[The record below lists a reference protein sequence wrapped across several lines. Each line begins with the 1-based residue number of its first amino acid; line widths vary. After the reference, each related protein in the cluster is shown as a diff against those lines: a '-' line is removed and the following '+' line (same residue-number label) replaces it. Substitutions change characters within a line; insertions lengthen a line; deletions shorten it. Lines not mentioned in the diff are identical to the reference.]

1 MTGAD
6 RLVEQGQRR
15 VLAIAWALVMAHRGR
30 AARIVVLSW
39 GASLM
44 AMLQPYLSKILVDGG
59 ALAGNLRVLAST
71 CAVLLLAPLI
81 GLAFE
86 AWNRS
91 DYLELSSDVL
101 FRLRERVFAHLQSLS
116 QNYYSRVGFGD
127 LVARFDGDLAEVQRF
142 VVDAPLALIGGVF
155 NLALLVGLMFWLHPL
170 LAALVLATVPM
181 QLAAT
186 WWRRRGIEATT
197 RTVRERAT
205 VLSSYFL
212 DSLRAV
218 KLIQSTNTEAARLA
232 GLRAHHDDYQA
243 ALRLSHQAGFMVGAM
258 QRVSGAFA
266 MALVIAVGGWLLMKG
281 EASVGVLV
289 AFVAYAARASGPV
302 NTLMGTYS
310 GWQRARVSL
319 SRVAE
324 LLDAPSM
331 RQAGQASSRLPDY
344 CRGAVEF
351 RAVSYCHE
359 SGIGVLR
366 AASFSIGAGSKIV
379 MLGASGDGKSTLA
392 DLLRGHFA
400 PQSGEILIDGV
411 DIALVELASL
421 RRCVAVVDQEPLFLP
436 GTVADNLRYVRPAA
450 SDAELALALAQAG
463 LDTAHMT
470 LKRGLGAASTILSRG
485 ERMRLALARAILLQ
499 PSILI
504 LDETTSAVD
513 FELALSIMES
523 VDRIFAGRTR
533 IVITHDRRLAGRAD
547 AVCMLR
553 GGRLIQ
559 SPEELS
565 HVG

>member
-1 MTGAD
+1 
-6 RLVEQGQRR
+6 VEQGQRR
-15 VLAIAWALVMAHRGR
+15 VLAIAWPLVMAHRAR

-39 GASLM
+39 AASLM
-44 AMLQPYLSKILVDGG
+44 AMLLPYLSKVLVDSG
-59 ALAGNLRVLAST
+59 ALAGNMRVLAGS
-71 CAVLLLAPLI
+71 CAAMLLVPLL

-86 AWNRS
+86 VRNRF

-101 FRLRERVFAHLQSLS
+101 FRLRERVFSHLQSLS
-116 QNYYSRVGFGD
+116 QNYFSRVGFGD
-127 LVARFDGDLAEVQRF
+127 LAARFDGDLAEVQRF
-142 VVDAPLALIGGVF
+142 VVDAPLALIGGLF
-155 NLALLVGLMFWLHPL
+155 NFALLVGLMVWLHPL
-170 LAALVLATVPM
+170 LAALVLMTIPL

-186 WWRRRGIEATT
+186 WWRRRGIEAAT
-197 RTVRERAT
+197 RAVREQAT
-205 VLSSYFL
+205 ALSGYFL

-232 GLRAHHDDYQA
+232 GLRARHDEYQA
-243 ALRLSHQAGFMVGAM
+243 ALRVSQQAGFMVGAL
-258 QRVSGAFA
+258 QRLSGTFA
-266 MALVIAVGGWLLMKG
+266 MALVITLGGWLLIKG
-281 EASVGVLV
+281 EISVGVLV

-331 RQAGQASSRLPDY
+331 RQAGEASCRMPDP

-351 RAVSYCHE
+351 RAVSYRHE
-359 SGIGVLR
+359 SGIDVLGG
-366 AASFSIGAGSKIV
+366 ASFSIAAGSKIV
-379 MLGASGDGKSTLA
+379 LLGASGGGKSTLA

-400 PQSGEILIDGV
+400 PQSGAIHIDGV

-436 GTVADNLRYVRPAA
+436 GTVADNLRHVRPAA
-450 SDAELALALAQAG
+450 NDAELKLALAQAG
-463 LDTAHMT
+463 LDTMT
-470 LKRGLGAASTILSRG
+470 LERSLGAASTALSRG
-485 ERMRLALARAILLQ
+485 ERMRLALARAVLLE

-513 FELALSIMES
+513 CELALSIMAS

-547 AVCMLR
+547 AICMLR
-553 GGRLIQ
+553 GGRVVQ
-559 SPEELS
+559 APEELA